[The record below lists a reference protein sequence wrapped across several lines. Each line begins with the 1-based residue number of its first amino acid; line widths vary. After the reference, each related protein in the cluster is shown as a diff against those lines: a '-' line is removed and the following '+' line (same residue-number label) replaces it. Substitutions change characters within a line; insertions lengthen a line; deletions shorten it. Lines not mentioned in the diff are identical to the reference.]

1 MTLTTKRPITIN
13 EFRELMLLM
22 EVQETSE
29 KYVNTSLHIKGKFAI
44 IEVKIDE
51 DGNITLL

>member
-13 EFRELMLLM
+13 EFKELIPLM
-22 EVQETSE
+22 ELQETMD
-29 KYVNTSLHIKGKFAI
+29 KYTNTSFYINGEFAI
-44 IEVKIDE
+44 IEVEFDE

>member
-1 MTLTTKRPITIN
+1 MTLTAKRPITSN

-22 EVQETSE
+22 DLQETAD
-29 KYVNTSLHIKGKFAI
+29 KYTNTSFYINGKFAI
-44 IEVKIDE
+44 IEVQFDE

>member
-13 EFRELMLLM
+13 EFRELMPLM
-22 EVQETSE
+22 ELQETSE
-29 KYVNTSLHIKGKFAI
+29 KDTNTSFYINGKFAI
-44 IEVKIDE
+44 IEVQFDE

>member
-13 EFRELMLLM
+13 EFRELMPLIEL
-22 EVQETSE
+22 QETTE
-29 KYVNTSLHIKGKFAI
+29 KYINTSFYIKGEFAI
-44 IEVKIDE
+44 IEVQFDE

>member
-13 EFRELMLLM
+13 EFRELTALM
-22 EVQETSE
+22 ELQETSE
-29 KYVNTSLHIKGKFAI
+29 KYTNTSFYVNGEFAI
-44 IEVKIDE
+44 IEVEFDE

>member
-13 EFRELMLLM
+13 DFRELMSLM
-22 EVQETSE
+22 ELQETTD
-29 KYVNTSLHIKGKFAI
+29 KYTNTSLIISGQFALIK
-44 IEVKIDE
+44 VDIDE

>member
-13 EFRELMLLM
+13 EFRELMALM
-22 EVQETSE
+22 ELQETSE
-29 KYVNTSLHIKGKFAI
+29 KYTNTSFYINGKFAI
-44 IEVKIDE
+44 IEVQFDE

>member
-1 MTLTTKRPITIN
+1 MTLTTKRPITSN

-22 EVQETSE
+22 DLQETAD
-29 KYVNTSLHIKGKFAI
+29 KYTNTSFYINGKFAI
-44 IEVKIDE
+44 IEVEFDE

>member
-13 EFRELMLLM
+13 EFRELMPLM
-22 EVQETSE
+22 ELQETSE
-29 KYVNTSLHIKGKFAI
+29 KYTNTSFYINGKFAI
-44 IEVKIDE
+44 IEVQFDE